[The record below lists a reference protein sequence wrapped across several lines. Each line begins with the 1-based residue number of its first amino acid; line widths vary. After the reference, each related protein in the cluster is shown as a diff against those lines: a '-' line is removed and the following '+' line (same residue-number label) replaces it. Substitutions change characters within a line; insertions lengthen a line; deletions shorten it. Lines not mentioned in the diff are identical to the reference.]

1 MKKVLLEG
9 LLVAVLGA
17 VVAFA
22 GNALS
27 PRGLKLTRDYFP
39 APSRSA
45 TPVQGS
51 NPEQPSG
58 SSTNSEWDNLAARL
72 KEDGLGLIDGEKALE
87 LFQDP
92 RRTEGLVIFVDAR
105 NPEHYQEGHIP
116 GAYEFDYYHY
126 DNYLAAVV
134 PACQNAQQVVVYCTG
149 GKCDDSRLAA
159 NFLGGIM
166 PKEKLMVYGGGIT
179 EWTEKRL
186 PIEKGERGGK
196 TKQ

>member
-1 MKKVLLEG
+1 VKKVLLEG

-17 VVAFA
+17 IAAFT

-27 PRGLKLTRDYFP
+27 PRGLQFTRDYFP
-39 APSRSA
+39 APTHSGNAAQS
-45 TPVQGS
+45 TGPG
-51 NPEQPSG
+51 PSG

-72 KEDGLGLIDGEKALE
+72 KEDGLGLIDSRKAME

-92 RRTEGLVIFVDAR
+92 RRQQGLVIFVDAR

-126 DNYLAAVV
+126 DNYLATVV

-166 PKEKLMVYGGGIT
+166 PKEKLKVYGGGIT
-179 EWTEKRL
+179 EWMEKRL
-186 PIEKGERGGK
+186 PVEKGPRGGNPG
-196 TKQ
+196 Q

>member
-17 VVAFA
+17 IVAFA

-39 APSRSA
+39 AQSPSGGSQVTGAGAA
-45 TPVQGS
+45 T
-51 NPEQPSG
+51 G
-58 SSTNSEWDNLAARL
+58 SSTNSEWDTLAARL
-72 KEDGLGLIDGEKALE
+72 KEDGLGLIDGQKALE

-92 RRTEGLVIFVDAR
+92 RRAEGLIIFVDAR
-105 NPEHYQEGHIP
+105 NPEHYEEGHIP

-126 DNYLAAVV
+126 DNYLAKVV
-134 PACQNAQQVVVYCTG
+134 PACQNAQHIVVYCTG

-166 PKEKLMVYGGGIT
+166 PKEKLMVYAGGIT

-186 PIEKGERGGK
+186 PLEKGGRGGEQK
-196 TKQ
+196 

>member
-1 MKKVLLEG
+1 MKKALLEG

-17 VVAFA
+17 IVAFT

-27 PRGLKLTRDYFP
+27 PRGLQLTRDYFP
-39 APSRSA
+39 APTHSGSA
-45 TPVQGS
+45 AQATGP
-51 NPEQPSG
+51 G

-72 KEDGLGLIDGEKALE
+72 KEDGLGLIDSRKAME

-92 RRTEGLVIFVDAR
+92 RRQQSLVIFVDAR

-126 DNYLAAVV
+126 GDYLATVV

-179 EWTEKRL
+179 EWVEKGL
-186 PIEKGERGGK
+186 PVEKGERAPGK
-196 TKQ
+196 